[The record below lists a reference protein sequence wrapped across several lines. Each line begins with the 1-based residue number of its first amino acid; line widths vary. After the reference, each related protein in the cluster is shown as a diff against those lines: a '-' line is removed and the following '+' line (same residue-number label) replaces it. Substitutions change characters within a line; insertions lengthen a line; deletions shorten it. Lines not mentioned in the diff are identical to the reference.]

1 MIALSFT
8 AIYYYQG
15 IVKKGK
21 VGLELRKTT
30 IHDLNNTENEK
41 ETEAQILSEYEHLAN
56 DYDDDDDKT
65 DQNDYEL

>member
-1 MIALSFT
+1 LIALSFT

-30 IHDLNNTENEK
+30 THDLNFTENNDK
-41 ETEAQILSEYEHLAN
+41 ESEAQILSEYEHLAN
-56 DYDDDDDKT
+56 DYEDDDD
-65 DQNDYEL
+65 